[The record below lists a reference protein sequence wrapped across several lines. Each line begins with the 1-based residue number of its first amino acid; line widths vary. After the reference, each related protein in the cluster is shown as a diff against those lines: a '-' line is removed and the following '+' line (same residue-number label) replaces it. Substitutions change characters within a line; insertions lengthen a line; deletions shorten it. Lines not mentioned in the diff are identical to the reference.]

1 MFAPSVAEG
10 TGEDHVCG
18 SAHGLLVPF
27 WSSKLDIAP
36 GEEIKAKQVSARGGD
51 LRVVWEKE
59 DETFRLRGQ
68 CVTLASGE
76 LHL

>member
-1 MFAPSVAEG
+1 MFAPLGVGG

-18 SAHGLLVPF
+18 SAHALLTPF
-27 WSSKLDIAP
+27 WSSKLNIAP

-59 DETFRLRGQ
+59 NEKIRLRGQ
-68 CVTLASGE
+68 CVILASGE
-76 LHL
+76 LHV